1 MGLIP
6 FSVCKRDI
14 ICRLFRHSSN
24 FVWMLMTYMS
34 KPTKIV
40 EIKIKAE
47 LLARF
52 AVVFDR
58 WTDGDT
64 HT

>member
-1 MGLIP
+1 
-6 FSVCKRDI
+6 
-14 ICRLFRHSSN
+14 
-24 FVWMLMTYMS
+24 MS